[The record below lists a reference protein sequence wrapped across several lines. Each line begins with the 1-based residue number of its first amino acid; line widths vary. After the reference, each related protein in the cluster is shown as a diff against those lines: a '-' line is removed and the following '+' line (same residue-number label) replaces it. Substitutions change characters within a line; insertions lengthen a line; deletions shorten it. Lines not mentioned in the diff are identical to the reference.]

1 MDETGLTPAADFKS
15 FGFSEALMEGIDALG
30 YSVATPVQAAAI
42 PILMEGHDLIAS
54 AQTGTG
60 KTAAFLLPIIEKILQ
75 RPSPGKIRALIIV
88 PTRELAIQID
98 RIMEGLSYFTP
109 VSSIAVYGGGDGNA
123 YAREQTALTQGA
135 DMVICTP
142 GRLIAHQMMGYVKF
156 DGLEFLVL
164 DEADRMLDMGFFDD
178 IMGIIGQLPVQ
189 RQTMLF
195 SATMPHKIKLL
206 TKKILRQPKEV
217 SISISKPAEK
227 VLQVAY
233 VVYERQKLPLLKQL
247 LHSKELRSIL
257 IFCSTKQMT
266 KDLAMAL
273 KRGGLNV
280 DEIHSDL
287 EQNQR
292 EIVFRKFKNK
302 LTPVLVATDVMARG
316 IDIED
321 IDLIVNY
328 DVPHDGESYI
338 HRIGRTARAQSDG
351 VAITLINEKDQAKFA
366 TIEELLGKVVHKAV
380 VPESFGP
387 APEYNPA
394 SHKSQFKGGKRGGP
408 GKGSGRK
415 SEGSRGRS

>member
-1 MDETGLTPAADFKS
+1 MDESGLTPVTDFKS
-15 FGFSEALMEGIDALG
+15 FGFSDALMEGIDALG
-30 YSVATPVQAAAI
+30 YSLPTPVQAASI

-60 KTAAFLLPIIEKILQ
+60 KTAAFLLPIIEKILMT
-75 RPSPGKIRALIIV
+75 PSPGKIKALIIV

-123 YAREQTALTQGA
+123 YAREQLALTQGA

-142 GRLIAHQMMGYVKF
+142 GRLIAHQMMGYVNF
-156 DGLEFLVL
+156 DGLRFLVL

-178 IMGIIGQLPVQ
+178 IMGIIGQLPVN

-195 SATMPHKIKLL
+195 SATMPSKIKHL

-217 SISISKPAEK
+217 SIMMSKPAEK

-233 VVYERQKLPLLKQL
+233 VVYERQKLPLLKYL
-247 LHSKELRSIL
+247 LHTKELRSIL

-266 KDLAMAL
+266 KDLAFAL
-273 KRGGLNV
+273 KRSGFIV

-287 EQNQR
+287 EQSQR
-292 EIVFRKFKNK
+292 EVVFRKFKNK
-302 LTPVLVATDVMARG
+302 LIAILVATDVMARG

-351 VAITLINEKDQAKFA
+351 VAITLINEKDQGKFA
-366 TIEELLGKVVHKAV
+366 AIEALLGKVVHKAV
-380 VPESFGP
+380 VPETFGP
-387 APEYNPA
+387 APEYNPSNHR
-394 SHKSQFKGGKRGGP
+394 SHFKGGNRGGQGRAGGRPPKRG
-408 GKGSGRK
+408 
-415 SEGSRGRS
+415 